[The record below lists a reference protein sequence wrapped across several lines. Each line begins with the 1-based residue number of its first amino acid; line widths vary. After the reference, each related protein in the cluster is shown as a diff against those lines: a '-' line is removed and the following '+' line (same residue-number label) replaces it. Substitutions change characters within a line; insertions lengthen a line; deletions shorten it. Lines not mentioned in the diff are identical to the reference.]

1 MNTDTLIDLR
11 SEIELTRE
19 RFQRLLVTI
28 SEDELRLPSKGVAWT
43 NGEVLYRMTLAPL
56 LIRSIL
62 KRNFGKKGRASL
74 AKLVTGPLIDWG
86 NERRIHSAVRNITL
100 LSLAKDYEY
109 NCALLL
115 EIVEQLSDDDL
126 VKAVTVVE
134 SDALLPRQSTVTEL
148 LHYVKNHFNLCR
160 RQLDIP
166 K

>member
-1 MNTDTLIDLR
+1 MNTDTLIDLQG
-11 SEIELTRE
+11 EIELTKE
-19 RFQRLLVTI
+19 RFHRLPI
-28 SEDELRLPSKGVAWT
+28 FIPEDALRLPSKGVAWT
-43 NGEVLYRMTLAPL
+43 NGEVLYRMALAPL

-62 KRNFGKKGRASL
+62 KRNFGKKARASL
-74 AKLVTGPLIDWG
+74 AKLVTGTLIDWG
-86 NERRIHSAVRNITL
+86 NERRIHSAVRNLTL

-126 VKAVTVVE
+126 VKTVTVIE
-134 SDALLPRQSTVTEL
+134 SNALLPRQSTVTEL

-160 RQLDIP
+160 RQLGIP